1 MATTYH
7 GGGAPAD
14 KDGHNDNHAHVDP
27 LRSYIAVFIALLV
40 LLFLTVGAY
49 YIPFEK
55 VEIHGYNFGFVN
67 TLIALT
73 IASVKSLLVLLVF
86 MHLRHSTK
94 LTWVVASAGFAWL
107 CIMVLFTFA
116 DYTSRGAIREI
127 VKEPLNSTDTITLQP
142 EPGNTTNN
150 AGWAGS

>member
-7 GGGAPAD
+7 SAGVPAD
-14 KDGHNDNHAHVDP
+14 GDGHNDSHGHVDP
-27 LRSYIAVFIALLV
+27 FWTYIYTFVTLMV
-40 LLFLTVGAY
+40 LLLMTVGAY
-49 YIPFEK
+49 FIPFEK
-55 VEIHGYNFGFVN
+55 VKFHDHDFGWVN

-73 IASVKSLLVLLVF
+73 IASIKTLVVLLIF

-116 DYTSRGAIREI
+116 DYTSRGSIIEN
-127 VKEPLNSTDTITLQP
+127 VKEPLNSTDSITLQP
-142 EPGNTTNN
+142 QHGNSHNN
-150 AGWAGS
+150 AAWAE